1 MNRNAQASLEYI
13 MMFAVG
19 MLIAAIIIYRLIGI
33 KGLAKWAGSQMNSTG
48 KEITEGFQNL
58 SNISNQ

>member
-1 MNRNAQASLEYI
+1 MNRSAQASLEYI
-13 MMFAVG
+13 MMFALG

-48 KEITEGFQNL
+48 EDISEGLQNL

>member
-1 MNRNAQASLEYI
+1 